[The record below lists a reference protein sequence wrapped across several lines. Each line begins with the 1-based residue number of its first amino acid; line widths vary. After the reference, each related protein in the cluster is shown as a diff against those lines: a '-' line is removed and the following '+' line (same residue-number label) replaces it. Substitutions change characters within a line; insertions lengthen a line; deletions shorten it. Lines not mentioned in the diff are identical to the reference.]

1 MFEDEKE
8 NEFEIKKCKLVFIGD
23 SGVGKT
29 TIISRFIK
37 GTFENNY
44 DSTNGATFANKKII
58 YNDKNICLQ
67 FDIWDTAGQEQFK
80 SLTKFFYKDAGIA
93 ILVYD
98 ITRVESFNGLKDF
111 WMKQLKNNSGSNIS
125 KKYIIYFYYY
135 I

>member
-1 MFEDEKE
+1 MVQLLQ
-8 NEFEIKKCKLVFIGD
+8 IKKLN
-23 SGVGKT
+23 
-29 TIISRFIK
+29 III
-37 GTFENNY
+37 
-44 DSTNGATFANKKII
+44 
-58 YNDKNICLQ
+58 LQ
-67 FDIWDTAGQEQFK
+67 FDIWDTAGQEKFK

-98 ITRVESFNGLKDF
+98 ITRIESFNSLKNF

>member
-1 MFEDEKE
+1 MKEEDEIE
-8 NEFEIKKCKLVFIGD
+8 PEEKKCKLVFIGD

-29 TIISRFIK
+29 SIINRFVK
-37 GTFENNY
+37 GKFENNIA
-44 DSTNGATFANKKII
+44 STNGATFANKKII

-93 ILVYD
+93 VLVYD
-98 ITRVESFNGLKDF
+98 ITRIESFNSLKNF

>member
-1 MFEDEKE
+1 MFEEEKE

-29 TIISRFIK
+29 AIISRFIK

-44 DSTNGATFANKKII
+44 DSTNGATFANKKIE
-58 YNDKNICLQ
+58 YKDKKICLQ
-67 FDIWDTAGQEQFK
+67 FDIWDTAGQEKFK

-98 ITRVESFNGLKDF
+98 ITRIESFNSLKNF

-125 KKYIIYFYYY
+125 KIYII
-135 I
+135 

>member
-1 MFEDEKE
+1 MFEEEKE

-29 TIISRFIK
+29 AIISRFIK

-44 DSTNGATFANKKII
+44 DSTNGATFANKKIE
-58 YNDKNICLQ
+58 YKEKNIILQ
-67 FDIWDTAGQEQFK
+67 FDIWDTAGQEKFK

-98 ITRVESFNGLKDF
+98 ITRIESFNSLKNF

-125 KKYIIYFYYY
+125 KIYIIYFY
-135 I
+135 